1 MSITRVTELFTMAYG
16 YRPRVVASA
25 PGRVNLIGEHVDYNG
40 GAVLPIAIGQRT
52 WVAVGGGGVIRGS
65 RGALV
70 DRRGRD
76 DDLNRSEPSDRTLQG
91 ETPDRQAR
99 GGPFD
104 RRKRDE
110 RDEIAER
117 AARVGKR
124 SRAVSRERGEF
135 GQWYAGDVKATGVW
149 WDYVA
154 GALEEAHALGAARAG
169 RDVAVVS
176 DVPMGA
182 GLSSSAALEVATI
195 LGALAFDGVARPAR
209 DVALAAHRAEC
220 DFVGVSCGIMDQF
233 ASALCENGFALH
245 LQCDTRET
253 ARVPFDRSVLIVD
266 TTAPRDLRT
275 SEYNTR
281 RAECDAALAQLRTLV
296 PDLPSLATATP
307 ALLERAR
314 LAPPLDRRARHV
326 VSEVVRV
333 QDFVQALAA
342 GQPIGLLLNDS
353 HLSLRDDYECSTPE
367 LDWVVDRSV
376 ARVGVD
382 GARLTGAG
390 WGGCAI
396 VVGEDGALDAL
407 GAELLEGFS
416 TAWGRTPRT
425 WRTRPCEGARME
437 YVG

>member
-52 WVAVGGGGVIRGS
+52 WVAVGGGGVTRGS

-76 DDLNRSEPSDRTLQG
+76 DDLNRG
-91 ETPDRQAR
+91 EIA
-99 GGPFD
+99 
-104 RRKRDE
+104 E

-117 AARVGKR
+117 ATLVGKR
-124 SRAVSRERGEF
+124 SRAVSRERGEV
-135 GQWYAGDVKATGVW
+135 GQWCAGDVKATGVW

-154 GALEEAHALGAARAG
+154 GALEEAHALGASRAG

-195 LGALAFDGVARPAR
+195 LGALAFDGVERPAR

-220 DFVGVSCGIMDQF
+220 DFVGVTCGIMDQF
-233 ASALCENGFALH
+233 ASALCEDGFALH
-245 LQCDTRET
+245 LQCDTGET

-266 TTAPRDLRT
+266 TTTPRDLRT
-275 SEYNTR
+275 SEYNAR
-281 RAECDAALAQLRTLV
+281 RVECDAALTQLRTLV
-296 PDLPSLATATP
+296 PALPSLATATP
-307 ALLERAR
+307 TLLECAH

-326 VSEVVRV
+326 MTEAIRV
-333 QDFVQALAA
+333 QAFVQNRWSFGNKKNMQL
-342 GQPIGLLLNDS
+342 IGVF
-353 HLSLRDDYECSTPE
+353 TK
-367 LDWVVDRSV
+367 
-376 ARVGVD
+376 
-382 GARLTGAG
+382 
-390 WGGCAI
+390 
-396 VVGEDGALDAL
+396 
-407 GAELLEGFS
+407 
-416 TAWGRTPRT
+416 
-425 WRTRPCEGARME
+425 
-437 YVG
+437 

>member
-52 WVAVGGGGVIRGS
+52 WVAVGGGGVTRGS

-76 DDLNRSEPSDRTLQG
+76 DDLNRG
-91 ETPDRQAR
+91 EIA
-99 GGPFD
+99 
-104 RRKRDE
+104 E

-117 AARVGKR
+117 ATLVGKR
-124 SRAVSRERGEF
+124 SRAVSRERGEV
-135 GQWYAGDVKATGVW
+135 GQWCAGDVKATGVW

-154 GALEEAHALGAARAG
+154 GALEEAHALGASRAG

-195 LGALAFDGVARPAR
+195 LGALAFDGVERPAR

-220 DFVGVSCGIMDQF
+220 DFVGVTCGIMDQF
-233 ASALCENGFALH
+233 ASALCEDGFALH

-266 TTAPRDLRT
+266 TTTPRDLRT

-296 PDLPSLATATP
+296 PALPSLATATP
-307 ALLERAR
+307 TLLECAH

-326 VSEVVRV
+326 VTEAIRV
-333 QDFVQALAA
+333 QAFVQALAL

-396 VVGEDGALDAL
+396 VLGEDGALDEL

-425 WRTRPCEGARME
+425 WRTRPCEGARVE